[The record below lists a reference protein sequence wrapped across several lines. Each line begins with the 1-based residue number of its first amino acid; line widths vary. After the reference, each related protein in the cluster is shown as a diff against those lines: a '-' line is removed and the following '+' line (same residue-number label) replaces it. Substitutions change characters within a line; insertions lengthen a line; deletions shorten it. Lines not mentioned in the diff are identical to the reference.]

1 MFKAALALSF
11 RMFSHEL
18 VCEGA
23 AEHLGVC
30 TSVMDCP
37 WLRWLE
43 VSWRHATFTHG
54 NQGALSPRGFPV
66 SAGSQISF
74 RDRVRREEEHIP
86 EPCVCVCDSVLVLNS
101 TSNGVGY
108 KVLKRQEGEW
118 IWKEEHPEQVRK

>member
-1 MFKAALALSF
+1 MFKAALALSS
-11 RMFSHEL
+11 RMFSHGL
-18 VCEGA
+18 VCKGA

-43 VSWRHATFTHG
+43 ISWRHAIVTHG

-66 SAGSQISF
+66 SAGSRISF

-86 EPCVCVCDSVLVLNS
+86 EPCVC
-101 TSNGVGY
+101 GGFGY
-108 KVLKRQEGEW
+108 EVLKRQEGEW
-118 IWKEEHPEQVRK
+118 IWREEHPEQVRK